1 MVCNWGVGAG
11 ANVGAGVG
19 VGDGEER
26 DCGVPWDC
34 ARKDPVEAKAVI
46 DNTVTRKIIRP
57 EIIRPAS
64 KRLICLGL
72 ALKVSFRGI
81 CIAKN
86 ATSQVGT
93 ATTCGTSFG
102 FSPRRGE
109 PGRDITAYRIA
120 ARLSELC
127 GILGDEVIRAAWFA
141 GTWMTSM
148 PSLI

>member
-1 MVCNWGVGAG
+1 MPGFLITPVRGVGVMVCNWGVVVG

-19 VGDGEER
+19 DGEES

-46 DNTVTRKIIRP
+46 DNTVTRKMIRS

-72 ALKVSFRGI
+72 ALKVSLRGI

-93 ATTCGTSFG
+93 ATTSGTSFG
-102 FSPRRGE
+102 FSPRRGV
-109 PGRDITAYRIA
+109 R
-120 ARLSELC
+120 
-127 GILGDEVIRAAWFA
+127 
-141 GTWMTSM
+141 
-148 PSLI
+148 